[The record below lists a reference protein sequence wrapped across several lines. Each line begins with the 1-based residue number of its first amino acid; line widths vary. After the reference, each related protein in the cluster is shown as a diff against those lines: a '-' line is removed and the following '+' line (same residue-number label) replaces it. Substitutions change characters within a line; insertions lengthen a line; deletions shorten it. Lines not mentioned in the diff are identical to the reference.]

1 MGFGSNKGFTPGDEL
16 TMKEIDG
23 APSVPNVKTIVV
35 SNGTLAD
42 NGGGQVTLTIGG
54 GGGGGDVDG
63 PAGAT
68 NNAIARYDTGTGKLL
83 QDSVPTI
90 SDTGELD
97 MGTQDIVDVGDIRVN
112 RILDNT
118 SNLQLRLTSG
128 QAKALDISQG
138 SNELMIFNCTALPYQ
153 IDIATGADA
162 PESTPINIGKASTL
176 TMSGSILPNPD
187 NTYDLGSPAKRWAN
201 VYTGDLHLA
210 NDRGNWTV
218 IEESDFL
225 SLRNNKT
232 GKRFKIMME
241 EITEDDE

>member
-1 MGFGSNKGFTPGDEL
+1 MGFGSNKGFTPGDV
-16 TMKEIDG
+16 
-23 APSVPNVKTIVV
+23 A
-35 SNGTLAD
+35 
-42 NGGGQVTLTIGG
+42 GGGA
-54 GGGGGDVDG
+54 GDVEG

-68 NNAIARYDTGTGKLL
+68 DNAIARYDGATGKLL

-90 SDTGELD
+90 SDVGQLD
-97 MGTQDIVDVGDIRVN
+97 MGGQDIADVGDIRVN

-153 IDIATGADA
+153 IDIATGTDA